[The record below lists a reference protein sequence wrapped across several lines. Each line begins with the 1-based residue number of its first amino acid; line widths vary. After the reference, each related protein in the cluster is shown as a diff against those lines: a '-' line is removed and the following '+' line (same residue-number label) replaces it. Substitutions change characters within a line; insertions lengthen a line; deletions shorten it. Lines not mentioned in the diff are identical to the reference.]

1 MLSIRLY
8 LIYFTYIGI
17 LTNGDCP
24 STPGEDF
31 YQDTIT
37 WIAWESSIQQ
47 KYEEKLSIVAWI
59 HSHVQD
65 TKYCK
70 TRLEIYENIEKDFG
84 SDMLG
89 IVFQMNQENE
99 HDIYYFNS
107 KSKNGRFMHKIHEC
121 QENPLVPLQNIAIVD
136 DLLLETHDFI
146 DQKEKISI
154 ISHWKWQRNAD
165 SREIQQEK
173 DKHCLSEKRPSAKF
187 MPNISNGKSSAYTS
201 GLYKYND
208 TNEVK
213 KNSKTCDGC
222 DITFVTE
229 SFLKHLSHSAKCKK
243 AYGED
248 WHQLLKEKSET
259 SSEKS
264 IDKNKIILSN
274 DETKEICEGCQK
286 PFQPTAILKHVS
298 HSKKCK
304 AAYGSKFDE
313 MKKEKESAK
322 LKKYYQKNRDKILQS
337 SNNYYKKHSAE
348 DRKTTF
354 KILSSRP
361 KKEIQSETSVQCFGC
376 KSIYGRNSILKH
388 LAKAKRCYD
397 FYSEEDLNSL
407 KEESKVEWKMNVY
420 EWQKEQK
427 GEIAAQKS
435 YRYKF
440 FKKTP
445 TDNPKEEKDDHDEE
459 SDDDFKC

>member
-1 MLSIRLY
+1 M
-8 LIYFTYIGI
+8 
-17 LTNGDCP
+17 TNGDCP
-24 STPGEDF
+24 LTPGENF

-59 HSHVQD
+59 HSHVQT

-70 TRLEIYENIEKDFG
+70 TRIEIYENIEKDFG

-89 IVFQMNQENE
+89 IVVQINQENE
-99 HDIYYFNS
+99 YDIYYFTS
-107 KSKNGRFMHKIHEC
+107 KSKNGRFMDKIHEC
-121 QENPLVPLQNIAIVD
+121 QKNPSVPLQNITIED
-136 DLLLETHDFI
+136 DLSFDTHDFI
-146 DQKEKISI
+146 EQKEKIST
-154 ISHWKWQRNAD
+154 ISYWKAKRDAD
-165 SREIQQEK
+165 SRQIQQEK
-173 DKHCLSEKRPSAKF
+173 DKHSLSEKRPSAKF
-187 MPNISNGKSSAYTS
+187 MPNISKGESSVYTS

-213 KNSKTCDGC
+213 NNSKTCDGC
-222 DITFVTE
+222 GITFVTE
-229 SFLKHLSHSAKCKK
+229 SFFKHLSHSAKCKK
-243 AYGED
+243 VYGED
-248 WHQLLKEKSET
+248 WHKLLKQNKKPEI
-259 SSEKS
+259 SSEGS
-264 IDKNKIILSN
+264 IDKNKVILKEPSSE
-274 DETKEICEGCQK
+274 ETLEICKGCQK
-286 PFQPTAILKHVS
+286 EFQPTAVLKHVS

-304 AAYGSKFDE
+304 AVYGSRFDE

-348 DRKTTF
+348 DKETTF

-361 KKEIQSETSVQCFGC
+361 KKEILSETSVQCFGC

-397 FYSEEDLNSL
+397 LYSEEDLNSL
-407 KEESKVEWKMNVY
+407 KGESKMEWKMNVY

-427 GEIAAQKS
+427 GEIVAQKS

-440 FKKTP
+440 FKKTVKA
-445 TDNPKEEKDDHDEE
+445 DHNEEKDNHHDEE
-459 SDDDFKC
+459 SDDDFQC